1 MPYTVRVRS
10 SVLIVLPLGPGVLT
24 RERRCGAGSLVV
36 REYAA
41 GMAELILGFSARPW
55 VVEHCKRV
63 EDTDADW
70 RGEACRWEQSLGHG
84 C

>member
-1 MPYTVRVRS
+1 M
-10 SVLIVLPLGPGVLT
+10 
-24 RERRCGAGSLVV
+24 V
-36 REYAA
+36 REYSA